1 MTVADTDDEDNDD
14 DEDHVIG
21 DDEGSD
27 AGKDMRLNVHDG
39 FINTKKAALTAIGA
53 MAEYTKEAFA
63 PYLESALDVLIV
75 DQMGAL
81 FSFHDIIR
89 AEALECLPQ
98 LVCVAC
104 HATGVT
110 VLPNKL
116 QTIVLP
122 DLTDRKSVV

>member
-1 MTVADTDDEDNDD
+1 
-14 DEDHVIG
+14 
-21 DDEGSD
+21 
-27 AGKDMRLNVHDG
+27 
-39 FINTKKAALTAIGA
+39 
-53 MAEYTKEAFA
+53 
-63 PYLESALDVLIV
+63 
-75 DQMGAL
+75 MGAL

-122 DLTDRKSVV
+122 DLTAEVVRTSMKFLLLAMEEDESKGPVSTALFRYL